1 MRVDVTENIDEQSLS
16 IRVFSES
23 DMVDSTLSR
32 VIARVSSPDG
42 SSVIQSMVF
51 NDATR
56 SWEMTLTPD
65 KGEGQYEVM
74 LNIRGVSSS
83 GMTFKSKPETIAKRF
98 PMERPGIIPEEPG
111 VLTSESVV
119 EAPSDAESP
128 QPVPF
133 ETDANDATPEP
144 EEVSEPINPAE
155 LEEEAPEPAAPEP
168 TVPDEAVAAEA
179 PDDVEDESGIA
190 WWVYVILGIANL
202 GLMGG
207 LAWWWL
213 SRKKKSSAET
223 SVPDSDSKPTKLPEG
238 ELDIGNL
245 DDADLES
252 GDFDD
257 FNSEAEEE
265 IPVADDE
272 SHIPTSMGGDTD
284 MGSAVA
290 KEDFK
295 IDEEAAESEGDDDEW
310 GEFDL
315 PDDENPKT

>member
-1 MRVDVTENIDEQSLS
+1 ML
-16 IRVFSES
+16 F
-23 DMVDSTLSR
+23 
-32 VIARVSSPDG
+32 
-42 SSVIQSMVF
+42 
-51 NDATR
+51 R
-56 SWEMTLTPD
+56 S
-65 KGEGQYEVM
+65 
-74 LNIRGVSSS
+74 
-83 GMTFKSKPETIAKRF
+83 
-98 PMERPGIIPEEPG
+98 
-111 VLTSESVV
+111 
-119 EAPSDAESP
+119 
-128 QPVPF
+128 
-133 ETDANDATPEP
+133 
-144 EEVSEPINPAE
+144 
-155 LEEEAPEPAAPEP
+155 
-168 TVPDEAVAAEA
+168 
-179 PDDVEDESGIA
+179 
-190 WWVYVILGIANL
+190 
-202 GLMGG
+202 

-295 IDEEAAESEGDDDEW
+295 IDEEATESEGDDDEW